1 VEALGT
7 SCPLIFPASL
17 VSDLIV
23 DKRAIQIMSSIVLA
37 IWRPAKV
44 LMLVAALVS
53 GGVLGLWKMGVV
65 TLPPLNAPQ
74 VQGYLDYIGVS
85 AKQAKE
91 YIAGKYEA
99 YFHKHSEEN
108 EEAHHELR
116 KVVVTSPKVMDVT
129 LTQPFV
135 CQIHSKRHID
145 VCALEDG
152 YLEAIR
158 IVEGQAVK
166 AGEEMF
172 KLRPILY
179 QAELDAATAEA
190 KYAEIKLKTTRNLY
204 ENKNQIVS
212 QQEVFLY
219 EAELAK
225 AEAKRMLA
233 EAKLKFATITAPFD
247 GIVNT
252 QKAQQGSLIKEGDNL
267 TTLSDNSVMWVYF
280 NVPEKYYLAYM
291 ASAKQDRENQIVEL
305 ELANHEKFS
314 QPCINLTVEGQF
326 NNETGNI
333 PFRADFSNPVPEGG
347 TERERVLRHGQ
358 TGTILIHRTLKD
370 ALVIPQRATFE
381 LLDKRYV
388 WVIGEDDIAH
398 QRLITIKNELEDRFV
413 INSGLEAKDK
423 IVLEG
428 VREVEEGG
436 KVEYEF
442 REPEAALKN
451 QKFHAE

>member
-1 VEALGT
+1 
-7 SCPLIFPASL
+7 
-17 VSDLIV
+17 
-23 DKRAIQIMSSIVLA
+23 MSSIVLA

-166 AGEEMF
+166 AGEEKF
-172 KLRPILY
+172 KLR
-179 QAELDAATAEA
+179 T
-190 KYAEIKLKTTRNLY
+190 NL
-204 ENKNQIVS
+204 
-212 QQEVFLY
+212 
-219 EAELAK
+219 
-225 AEAKRMLA
+225 
-233 EAKLKFATITAPFD
+233 
-247 GIVNT
+247 
-252 QKAQQGSLIKEGDNL
+252 
-267 TTLSDNSVMWVYF
+267 
-280 NVPEKYYLAYM
+280 
-291 ASAKQDRENQIVEL
+291 
-305 ELANHEKFS
+305 
-314 QPCINLTVEGQF
+314 
-326 NNETGNI
+326 
-333 PFRADFSNPVPEGG
+333 
-347 TERERVLRHGQ
+347 
-358 TGTILIHRTLKD
+358 
-370 ALVIPQRATFE
+370 
-381 LLDKRYV
+381 
-388 WVIGEDDIAH
+388 
-398 QRLITIKNELEDRFV
+398 
-413 INSGLEAKDK
+413 
-423 IVLEG
+423 
-428 VREVEEGG
+428 
-436 KVEYEF
+436 
-442 REPEAALKN
+442 
-451 QKFHAE
+451 

>member
-1 VEALGT
+1 MRHG
-7 SCPLIFPASL
+7 PNFPRFSEFPFW
-17 VSDLIV
+17 IV
-23 DKRAIQIMSSIVLA
+23 DRRAIEIMNSITLA
-37 IWRPAKV
+37 IWRPVKV
-44 LMLVAALVS
+44 LMLVTALVS
-53 GGVLGLWKMGVV
+53 GGVLGLAKIGVIN
-65 TLPPLNAPQ
+65 TPPLSTPQ
-74 VQGYLDYIGVS
+74 VQGYLDYLGAS

-91 YIAGKYEA
+91 YFAGKYET
-99 YFHKHSEEN
+99 YFHKHEEEHK
-108 EEAHHELR
+108 EEPR

-166 AGEEMF
+166 AGEDMF
-172 KLRPILY
+172 NLRPVLY

-190 KYAEIKLKTTRNLY
+190 KYAQIKLQTTKNLY

-212 QQEVFLY
+212 QQEVYLY

-233 EAKLKFATITAPFD
+233 EAKLKFATIRAPFD
-247 GIVNT
+247 GIVHR
-252 QKAQQGSLIKEGDNL
+252 QEQQQGSLIKEGDKL

-280 NVPEKYYLAYM
+280 NVPEKYYLTYM
-291 ASAKQDRENQIVEL
+291 ASAKKDRANQKVEL

-314 QPCINLTVEGQF
+314 QPCMNVTVEGQF

-347 TERERVLRHGQ
+347 TESERVLRHGQ

-388 WVIGEDDIAH
+388 WVIGEDDVAH
-398 QRLITIKNELEDRFV
+398 QRLITIKNELEDRF
-413 INSGLEAKDK
+413 IIDTGLEAKDK

-436 KVEYEF
+436 KVEFEF
-442 REPEAALKN
+442 REPDAALKN
-451 QKFHAE
+451 QKFRAE